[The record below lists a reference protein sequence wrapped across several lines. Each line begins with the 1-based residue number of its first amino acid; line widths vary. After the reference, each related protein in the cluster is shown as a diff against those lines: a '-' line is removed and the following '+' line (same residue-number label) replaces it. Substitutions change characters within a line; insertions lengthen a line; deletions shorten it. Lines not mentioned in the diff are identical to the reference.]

1 MPHSYE
7 VSLAGV
13 RFPLL
18 PTSTLTTNAEAAKTA
33 ATRIC
38 RRTGKYSPSIRNSL
52 KPGGFRYFTP
62 ARWPFCWAIAL
73 AKAEGNPLYF
83 LPFFLTAP
91 RATRFCNFSYARK
104 RSISS
109 PPLAALRARR
119 FSCTMSNNCLN
130 SNDERRERTATSSS
144 VTRSGTRRE
153 NAFFFRI
160 AIRATNIACFRQ
172 TAALFFVLRRLKH
185 EECRNGA
192 GSGRRADWPKK
203 RKPNAREA
211 TTRLPLQPMEE
222 ARGWASSGVGGRR
235 DEG

>member
-1 MPHSYE
+1 MHHSYG

-18 PTSTLTTNAEAAKTA
+18 PTSTLTTNAEAAKRA

-52 KPGGFRYFTP
+52 EPVRFRYFTP
-62 ARWPFCWAIAL
+62 ARWPFCCAIAL
-73 AKAEGNPLYF
+73 AKAEGKLLYF
-83 LPFFLTAP
+83 FLVFLTAP

-109 PPLAALRARR
+109 PPLAAFRARR

-160 AIRATNIACFRQ
+160 AIRVETIARFQ
-172 TAALFFVLRRLKH
+172 ETAAVF
-185 EECRNGA
+185 C
-192 GSGRRADWPKK
+192 
-203 RKPNAREA
+203 
-211 TTRLPLQPMEE
+211 
-222 ARGWASSGVGGRR
+222 
-235 DEG
+235 